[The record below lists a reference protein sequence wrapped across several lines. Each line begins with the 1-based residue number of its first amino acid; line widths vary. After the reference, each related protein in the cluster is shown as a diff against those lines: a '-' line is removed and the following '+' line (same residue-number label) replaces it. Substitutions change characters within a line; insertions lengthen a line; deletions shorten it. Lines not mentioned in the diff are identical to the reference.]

1 MPGQMQSH
9 LIVWVIEM
17 ALPGD
22 VPNFTSTSV
31 FTDNRVGGGV
41 IDVSD
46 CAAAHTDFLHD
57 EDGH

>member
-1 MPGQMQSH
+1 MQSH

-31 FTDNRVGGGV
+31 FTDNGVGGGV
-41 IDVSD
+41 IAVSD